1 MYIPNQVFHLS
12 LFAYLFSSVLFVSNF
27 WFSFS
32 PCLVLLLASSTFIIP
47 LLLYQVIKNGS
58 INFNLSKQKC
68 CKVMGTSSKSCFLV
82 IIFHLCFSTVLSV
95 FLQSY
100 LYFFRVHVLFSI
112 FLSLYALFSITFF
125 SFHNPSVNFC
135 HFLVLCRFLSYVSC
149 ILSFVF
155 LFIVLR

>member
-1 MYIPNQVFHLS
+1 MFG
-12 LFAYLFSSVLFVSNF
+12 
-27 WFSFS
+27 
-32 PCLVLLLASSTFIIP
+32 LASSTFIIP
-47 LLLYQVIKNGS
+47 LLLYQVINNGS

-68 CKVMGTSSKSCFLV
+68 CKVMRTNSKSCFLV

-95 FLQSY
+95 FLSI
-100 LYFFRVHVLFSI
+100 LIFIFVRSTMIFVLFRVHVLFSI

-125 SFHNPSVNFC
+125 SFHNPSVNLC
-135 HFLVLCRFLSYVSC
+135 HFLVLCRFLCYVSC